1 MDDKPLGQGG
11 FGVVYRAVEVDGRQ
25 VQPLAVKL
33 FLDDASEMARRGLE
47 TVEAL
52 QRRLA
57 AEQQLFVQAGRSLLG
72 EYPALAAAPL
82 LSFHG
87 RMDGREVS
95 GYVAA
100 DLSAM
105 GLEEFGGVLEDD
117 AKITRHQALPLSEKM
132 EMAMQLVGALEFLHS
147 RAGFLHCDLKAEALF
162 IGVKP
167 TRCALIDFDGGA
179 VMLKP
184 DDAPTTWGTMQP
196 WLAPEILAQ
205 MQQASA
211 TQTIEVSLATEQWS
225 LALALHHILL
235 AVSPM
240 FFLSEVSAR
249 SIKAYTQRFVWPE
262 IDVGFP
268 YFRSGMETAYEA
280 YVRYLR
286 SAFPAELLRHF
297 RFTMNQGYANS
308 AQRTTFSQW
317 KTALG
322 AANRPAILRF
332 QADRILVRDTRPVR
346 LMWEV
351 TGAKRLELRGIGEV
365 TGEQCFEVEVK
376 HARDF
381 ELVLTAHSGKQIVEK
396 LRIQVDD
403 RPPRIHAFYADRQ
416 FLTDARPV
424 RLFWAVSGSERL
436 EIDSGVGDVTACP
449 HFDVSPLRDTT
460 FTLRAISGFGVE
472 TRSSLSLQ
480 VSKQAP
486 VIEYFR
492 VRPLLACGGDEVELD
507 WKVTGAETVFLV
519 PAIGGVAAKGSRKV
533 LMPAH
538 GEFTLRASSRFGVE
552 AWRTVAAHALK
563 RTTLAIPRTALQ
575 TETVLIHP
583 TTGTIQVGRPVG
595 TWGTTC

>member
-1 MDDKPLGQGG
+1 
-11 FGVVYRAVEVDGRQ
+11 
-25 VQPLAVKL
+25 
-33 FLDDASEMARRGLE
+33 
-47 TVEAL
+47 
-52 QRRLA
+52 
-57 AEQQLFVQAGRSLLG
+57 LLG

-117 AKITRHQALPLSEKM
+117 AKITRYQALPLSEKM

-147 RAGFLHCDLKAEALF
+147 RIGFLHCDLKAEALF

-167 TRCALIDFDGGA
+167 ARCALIDFDGGA

-205 MQQASA
+205 MQQSSA
-211 TQTIEVSLATEQWS
+211 TQTVEVSLATEQWS

-240 FFLSEVSAR
+240 FFLGEVSAR
-249 SIKAYTQRFVWPE
+249 SIEAYTQRFAWPE

-268 YFRSGMETAYEA
+268 YFRSGMETAHAA
-280 YVRYLR
+280 YVRYLQT
-286 SAFPAELLRHF
+286 AFPAELLRHF
-297 RFTMNQGYANS
+297 RFTMNEGYANP

-332 QADRILVRDTRPVR
+332 NADRTLVRDTKPVR

-365 TGEQCFEVEVK
+365 TGAQSYEVEVK
-376 HARDF
+376 GAREF

-403 RPPRIHAFYADRQ
+403 RPPRVHAFYADRQ
-416 FLTDARPV
+416 FSTDARPV
-424 RLFWAVSGSERL
+424 RLFWAVSGSARV
-436 EIDSGVGDVTACP
+436 EIDPGVGDVSKRS
-449 HFDVSPLRDTT
+449 HFDVYPLRDTT
-460 FTLRAISGFGVE
+460 FTLRAISGLGIE
-472 TRSSLSLQ
+472 TRASLSLH
-480 VSKQAP
+480 VSNQAP

-492 VRPLLACGGDEVELD
+492 VRPPLAREGDEIELE
-507 WKVTGAETVFLV
+507 WKVTGAETASFA
-519 PAIGGVAAKGSRKV
+519 PGIGVVAAEGKRKV

-552 AWRTVAAHALK
+552 AWRTLTAHALK
-563 RTTLAIPRTALQ
+563 RTTLAIPHTSLRASTALM
-575 TETVLIHP
+575 HP
-583 TTGTIQVGRPVG
+583 TKGAIRVGCPIGRG
-595 TWGTTC
+595 NAAC

>member
-1 MDDKPLGQGG
+1 MEDKPLGQGG

-25 VQPLAVKL
+25 VRPLAVKL

-47 TVEAL
+47 TVETL

-57 AEQQLFVQAGRSLLG
+57 VEQQRFVQAGRSLLG

-105 GLEEFGGVLEDD
+105 GLEEFGVVLEDD
-117 AKITRHQALPLSEKM
+117 AKIARYQALPLSEKM

-147 RAGFLHCDLKAEALF
+147 RIGFLHCDLKAEALF

-205 MQQASA
+205 IQQASTA
-211 TQTIEVSLATEQWS
+211 QTIEVSLATEHWS

-249 SIKAYTQRFVWPE
+249 SINAYTQRFVWPE
-262 IDVGFP
+262 IDARFP
-268 YFRSGMETAYEA
+268 YFRSGMETAHAA

-286 SAFPAELLRHF
+286 TAFPAELLRHF
-297 RFTMNQGYANS
+297 RFTMNQGYANP

-332 QADRILVRDTRPVR
+332 QADRTLVRDNRPVR
-346 LMWEV
+346 LTWEV

-365 TGEQCFEVEVK
+365 TGEFCYEVEVK
-376 HARDF
+376 HSREFD
-381 ELVLTAHSGKQIVEK
+381 LVLTAHSGKQIVEK

-436 EIDSGVGDVTACP
+436 EIEPGVGDVTTSS
-449 HFDVSPLRDTT
+449 HIDVCPLRDTT
-460 FTLRAISGFGVE
+460 FSLRAISGLGIE
-472 TRSSLSLQ
+472 TRASLSLL

-492 VRPLLACGGDEVELD
+492 VRPPLAREGDEVELE
-507 WKVTGAETVFLV
+507 WKVTGAETASLD
-519 PAIGGVAAKGSRKV
+519 PGIGRVAAEGRLNA

-538 GEFTLRASSRFGVE
+538 GEFTLRASSRFGVG
-552 AWRTVAAHALK
+552 AWRTLTAHALK
-563 RTTLAIPRTALQ
+563 RTTLAMPHTSLQ
-575 TETVLIHP
+575 TSTVLIHQ
-583 TTGTIQVGRPVG
+583 TTGTIQAGRAVG
-595 TWGTTC
+595 TWGATC